1 MKNKK
6 LGMGLSSLLGAKI
19 VKNEPVTEIKSQ
31 NNEKNLLFIS
41 IEKIVRDP
49 EQPRKQFN
57 EDKIKELA
65 ISI

>member
-6 LGMGLSSLLGAKI
+6 LGMGLSSLLGTKI